1 MDSRTRI
8 MEADVVVIG
17 AGPAGIAAAI
27 AAGRQG
33 ASVILIERY
42 GFVGGMSTAAG
53 VYPWMTFHTQQG
65 VRVIGGI
72 AQEIVERL
80 MERGGSPGHLRDTVG
95 FVHTLTPYHP
105 EIYKVLAVDML
116 REAGVKLVSHSFVDE
131 VGREG
136 EYIQSVTLTG
146 KSGRIKVDGKMFVDA
161 SGDADVAYL
170 AGAPTLQG
178 RESDGLSQP
187 MTMKFRMRGVD
198 VEAIRKAMLA
208 DPDNFYHKTPFA
220 ELEKELIPLTG
231 VSGFYKEW
239 KAAEVPINRD
249 QVLLFIGPEKDE
261 VLINCTRVQGL
272 SATDVEELTLAEE
285 EGRKQVLM
293 MAEFLKSRVPGF
305 AEASISS
312 VAPQI
317 GIRESRR
324 IDGLY
329 RLTMEDVVTGRHF
342 EDGIARS
349 GYPVD
354 LHDPSGKGI
363 MEASIEN
370 DGSYNI
376 PYRCLV
382 ARGPVNLLA
391 AGRCISTTHEA
402 LATTRLTPSCMAT
415 GEAAGTAAALA
426 FKAGITAAEV
436 DASQLREMLHA
447 QGAIV

>member
-1 MDSRTRI
+1 MHTRTRI
-8 MEADVVVIG
+8 MEADVVVTG

-53 VYPWMTFHTQQG
+53 VYPWMTFHTQRG
-65 VRVIGGI
+65 ERVIGGI

-131 VGREG
+131 VEREG
-136 EYIQSVTLTG
+136 EYIRSVTLTG
-146 KSGRIKVDGKMFVDA
+146 KSGRIKVSGAMFVDA

-178 RESDGLSQP
+178 REGDGLAQP

-198 VEAIRKAMLA
+198 VEAIRKAML
-208 DPDNFYHKTPFA
+208 DDRENFYHKTPFA
-220 ELEKELIPLTG
+220 ELEMGRIPLTG

-239 KAAEVPINRD
+239 KAAGVPINRD
-249 QVLLFIGPEKDE
+249 QVLFFIGPEKDE

-293 MAEFLKSRVPGF
+293 MAEFLKARVPGF

-329 RLTMEDVVTGRHF
+329 RLTMEDVVAGRQF
-342 EDGIARS
+342 EDGIAKS

-354 LHDPSGKGI
+354 LHDPSGKGV
-363 MEASIEN
+363 MAATIEN
-370 DGSYNI
+370 DGSYSI

-382 ARGPVNLLA
+382 AQGPVNLLA

-426 FKAGITAAEV
+426 CKAGITAAEV
-436 DASQLREMLHA
+436 DAALLRELLQA
-447 QGAIV
+447 RGAIV

>member
-1 MDSRTRI
+1 MDSRTRM
-8 MEADVVVIG
+8 MEADVVVTG

-53 VYPWMTFHTQQG
+53 VYPWMTFHTQRG
-65 VRVIGGI
+65 ERVIGGI

-131 VGREG
+131 VEREG
-136 EYIQSVTLTG
+136 EYIRSVTLTG
-146 KSGRIKVDGKMFVDA
+146 KSGRIKVDGAMFVDA

-178 RESDGLSQP
+178 REGDGLSQP

-208 DPDNFYHKTPFA
+208 DPENFYHKTPFA
-220 ELEKELIPLTG
+220 ELEMGRIPLTG

-239 KAAEVPINRD
+239 KAAGVPINRD
-249 QVLLFIGPEKDE
+249 QVLFFIGPEKDE

-285 EGRKQVLM
+285 EGRRQVLM
-293 MAEFLKSRVPGF
+293 MAEFLKARVPGF
-305 AEASISS
+305 AAASISS

-329 RLTMEDVVTGRHF
+329 RLTMEDVVAGRQF
-342 EDGIARS
+342 EDGIAKS

-354 LHDPSGKGI
+354 LHDPSGKGVMAATI
-363 MEASIEN
+363 DN
-370 DGSYNI
+370 DGSYSI

-382 ARGPVNLLA
+382 AQGPVNLLA

-426 FKAGITAAEV
+426 CKAGITAAEV
-436 DASQLREMLHA
+436 DAALLREQLQV

>member
-1 MDSRTRI
+1 MDSRTRM
-8 MEADVVVIG
+8 MEADVVVTG

-53 VYPWMTFHTQQG
+53 VYPWMTFHTQRG
-65 VRVIGGI
+65 ERVIGGI

-131 VGREG
+131 VEREG
-136 EYIQSVTLTG
+136 EHIRSVTLTG
-146 KSGRIKVDGKMFVDA
+146 KSGRIKVSGAMFVDA

-178 RESDGLSQP
+178 REGDGLSQP

-208 DPDNFYHKTPFA
+208 DRENFYHKTPFA
-220 ELEKELIPLTG
+220 ELEMGSIPLTG

-239 KAAEVPINRD
+239 KAGGVPINRD
-249 QVLLFIGPEKDE
+249 QVLFFIGPEKDE

-293 MAEFLKSRVPGF
+293 MAEFLQARVPGF
-305 AEASISS
+305 AKASISS

-329 RLTMEDVVTGRHF
+329 RLTMEDVVAGRHF
-342 EDGIARS
+342 EDGIAKS

-354 LHDPSGKGI
+354 LHDPSGKGV
-363 MEASIEN
+363 MAAAIEN
-370 DGSYNI
+370 DASYSI

-415 GEAAGTAAALA
+415 GEAAGTAATLA
-426 FKAGITAAEV
+426 CKAGIAAAEV
-436 DASQLREMLHA
+436 DTSQLREMLQA

>member
-1 MDSRTRI
+1 MDSRTRM
-8 MEADVVVIG
+8 MEADVVVTG

-53 VYPWMTFHTQQG
+53 VYPWMTFHTQRG
-65 VRVIGGI
+65 ERVIGGI

-131 VGREG
+131 VEREG
-136 EYIQSVTLTG
+136 EHIRSVTLTG
-146 KSGRIKVDGKMFVDA
+146 KSGRIKVSGAMFVDA

-178 RESDGLSQP
+178 REGDGLSQP

-208 DPDNFYHKTPFA
+208 DRENFYHKTPFA
-220 ELEKELIPLTG
+220 ELELERIPLTG

-239 KAAEVPINRD
+239 KAGGVPINRD
-249 QVLLFIGPEKDE
+249 QVLFFIGPEKDE

-293 MAEFLKSRVPGF
+293 MAEFLQARVPGF
-305 AEASISS
+305 AKASISS

-329 RLTMEDVVTGRHF
+329 RLTMEDVVAGRHF
-342 EDGIARS
+342 EDGIAKS

-354 LHDPSGKGI
+354 LHDPSGKGV
-363 MEASIEN
+363 MAAAIEN
-370 DGSYNI
+370 DASYSI

-415 GEAAGTAAALA
+415 GEAAGTAATLA
-426 FKAGITAAEV
+426 CKAGIAAAEV
-436 DASQLREMLHA
+436 DTSQLREMLQA